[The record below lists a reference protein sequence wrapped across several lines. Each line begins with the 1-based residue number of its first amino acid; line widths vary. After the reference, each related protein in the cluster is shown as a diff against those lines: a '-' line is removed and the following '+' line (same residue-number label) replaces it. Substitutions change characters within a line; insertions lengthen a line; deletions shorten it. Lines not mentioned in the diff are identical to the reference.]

1 MTKIIVDD
9 SLDKVIASYKELIEI
24 IKAIDFEQKN
34 HVTSQLNDLLKKL
47 EVNILTI
54 EDEWSLASKKFF
66 KAIIDSISILTNI
79 YVLPESSGLKF
90 NTDLILDSETINRD
104 LLDKKVQALLLAIK
118 SYGIV
123 FTVEGIDMLGN
134 DVTKLIKSEEI
145 TVKKVA
151 SFQEDID
158 KLKDTNLQE
167 IENKAKEIEE
177 IISNRI
183 VESDHQIVQKINNNT
198 NEATK
203 KLDNLSKQFTES
215 YSTWSNKLSE
225 EREEIIFK
233 AEMEISKL
241 QAKIESL
248 SFVLESNI
256 RKEVNSFANQKKKLT
271 DILGSL
277 SEFRRSKSDIDQAEK
292 EKKTANQFRWLGLFM
307 MLLPLAAFI
316 LFFVGFTANN
326 NGVSS
331 LTFVFPDEVTGYFL
345 RFLTIILFSS
355 PSVYLLKESAYHRG
369 QERHYRERGL
379 QLASIGPYLEEF
391 TPEKRIEAKQQLMD
405 NFYRHNEGKADT
417 SNVPDFI
424 KNMNEAVKLAH
435 AIKTPSANEPSKKE
449 QTNTVNG

>member
-9 SLDKVIASYKELIEI
+9 SLDKVIDSYKELIEI

>member
-1 MTKIIVDD
+1 MTKIIIDD

-24 IKAIDFEQKN
+24 TKAIDFEQKN

-47 EVNILTI
+47 EVNILII
-54 EDEWSLASKKFF
+54 EDEWSSTSKKFF
-66 KAIIDSISILTNI
+66 KAIKNSILILTNI

-90 NTDLILDSETINRD
+90 NTDLILDSEIPNRG
-104 LLDKKVQALLLAIK
+104 LLDKKVKALSLAIS
-118 SYGIV
+118 SYGIT
-123 FTVEGIDMLGN
+123 FTVEGIDMLGD
-134 DVTKLIKSEEI
+134 DVTKLIKSEEVI
-145 TVKKVA
+145 SKKVI
-151 SFQEDID
+151 SIQKDID
-158 KLKDTNLQE
+158 ELKNLNLQE
-167 IENKAKEIEE
+167 IENKSIELEE
-177 IISNRI
+177 IISKRI
-183 VESDHQIVQKINNNT
+183 SDSDHQIIQKINSNT

-203 KLDNLSKQFTES
+203 KLDNLSKQFTDS

-233 AEMEISKL
+233 TEKDISEL
-241 QAKIESL
+241 QAKIENL
-248 SFVLESNI
+248 SFVLENNI

-435 AIKTPSANEPSKKE
+435 AIKTPPANKPSKKE
-449 QTNTVNG
+449 QTSTVNG

>member
-1 MTKIIVDD
+1 MTKIIIDD
-9 SLDKVIASYKELIEI
+9 SLDKVIASYNELIEI
-24 IKAIDFEQKN
+24 TKAIDFEQRN
-34 HVTSQLNDLLKKL
+34 HVTSQLKNLLNKL
-47 EVNILTI
+47 AVNILTI
-54 EDEWSLASKKFF
+54 EDEWSSTNKKFF
-66 KAIIDSISILTNI
+66 KAIKDSISILTNI

-118 SYGIV
+118 SYGIF

-145 TVKKVA
+145 IVKKVA

-183 VESDHQIVQKINNNT
+183 VESDHQIVQKINSNT

-233 AEMEISKL
+233 TEKDISEL

-271 DILGSL
+271 EILGSL

-292 EKKTANQFRWLGLFM
+292 EKITANQFRWLGLFM

-379 QLASIGPYLEEF
+379 QLASIGAYLEEF

-435 AIKTPSANEPSKKE
+435 AIKAPPTNEPSKKE

>member
-123 FTVEGIDMLGN
+123 FTVEGIDMLSN

-233 AEMEISKL
+233 TEMEISKL

-248 SFVLESNI
+248 SFILESNI
-256 RKEVNSFANQKKKLT
+256 KKEVNSFANQKKKLT

-307 MLLPLAAFI
+307 MLLPLTAFI